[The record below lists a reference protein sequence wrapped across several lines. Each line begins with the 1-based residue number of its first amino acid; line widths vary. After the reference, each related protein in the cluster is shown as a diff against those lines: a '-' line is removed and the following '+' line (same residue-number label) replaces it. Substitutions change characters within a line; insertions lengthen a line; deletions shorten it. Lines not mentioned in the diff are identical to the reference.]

1 MKGRMQGIA
10 GAFGRGEKQMKKILV
25 FLMIGLMVAGS
36 ATVVQAKSK
45 SKSKK
50 ASKAQASQPV
60 THPQLADTLVKA
72 LGLMTFLPNAPTAQ
86 QEFDVLMQ
94 NGISPEKGWLLDA
107 IVTKADLSRVL
118 VQAMRKEDDVENP
131 NDPQSWIDTLKEA
144 GISLNRLS
152 ETVQSIEVLP
162 DAMGQDLTLG
172 SSDPLVYGVN
182 FAPGSSIQ
190 YSVDLN
196 MVTRV
201 LSEQEMVSGE
211 FRPINPTPY

>member
-1 MKGRMQGIA
+1 
-10 GAFGRGEKQMKKILV
+10 
-25 FLMIGLMVAGS
+25 
-36 ATVVQAKSK
+36 
-45 SKSKK
+45 
-50 ASKAQASQPV
+50 
-60 THPQLADTLVKA
+60 
-72 LGLMTFLPNAPTAQ
+72 
-86 QEFDVLMQ
+86 
-94 NGISPEKGWLLDA
+94 
-107 IVTKADLSRVL
+107 
-118 VQAMRKEDDVENP
+118 MRKEDDVENF

>member
-1 MKGRMQGIA
+1 
-10 GAFGRGEKQMKKILV
+10 MKKILV

-45 SKSKK
+45 SKK
-50 ASKAQASQPV
+50 ANKSQASQPV

-72 LGLMTFLPNAPTAQ
+72 LGLISFLPNAPSAQ
-86 QEFDVLMQ
+86 QKFDVLMQ

-118 VQAMRKEDDVENP
+118 VQAMGKEDEVENP
-131 NDPQSWIDTLKEA
+131 NDPQSWINTLKEA

-162 DAMGQDLTLG
+162 DAMGADVTLG
-172 SSDPLVYGVN
+172 SADPLVYGVN
-182 FAPGSSIQ
+182 FAPGNSVQ

-196 MVTRV
+196 LVTRV
-201 LSEQEMVSGE
+201 MSEMEMVSGD